1 MIYTIENEF
10 LRVSAED
17 SGAELRSITLR
28 KNGKEFLWQGDPSV
42 WYGRAPVLFPVVGQ
56 LLDGKYSYNGRE
68 YELAKHGF
76 ARRSVFTFKEQSGD
90 SMTFSLASSDAT
102 RKSYPFEFE
111 LLITYSV
118 SGWALTCTST
128 VINKTDGEMY
138 FSVGAHPAFNCK
150 IGDALEF
157 EKPETARV
165 MKIDSSSLIMDGTFP
180 AELENGRTLRLTEHL
195 FDEDVLIFEGLNSE
209 SVRLICGDRTLKFTF
224 GKAPYLGLWAK
235 PNAPYVCIEPW
246 YGINDSHE
254 KKGSIAE
261 KRGIERLEKGETFSF
276 DWTAELEG

>member
-1 MIYTIENEF
+1 M
-10 LRVSAED
+10 
-17 SGAELRSITLR
+17 
-28 KNGKEFLWQGDPSV
+28 
-42 WYGRAPVLFPVVGQ
+42 LFPVVGQ

-68 YELAKHGF
+68 YELTKHGF
-76 ARRSVFTFKEQSGD
+76 ARRSVFTFKEQSDD

-111 LLITYSV
+111 LLITYSA
-118 SGWALTCTST
+118 SGRALTCTST

-261 KRGIERLEKGETFSF
+261 KRGIERLEKEIGR
-276 DWTAELEG
+276 AHV